1 MKILCFFLLLQIFAA
16 RLFEINPSSKK
27 VRKLARKVA
36 RRLFLEDLNLT
47 TGNYQIDELDN
58 THTNFYQM
66 EGHNRRSSQMR
77 QVGTWF
83 SDLDNVIDDYRDQ
96 LSKKLDQ
103 FSTQLQQPRI
113 PTRQMERGSST
124 KGSLSIAEPIGSM

>member
-124 KGSLSIAEPIGSM
+124 KGSLAIAEPIGSM